1 MSFSFEE
8 IGASEFKIYRR
19 DSHYGILSSVLNR
32 LISFLRR
39 RKKVR
44 GKLIE
49 TNHVFIKEASIQ
61 KISGNDIVID
71 RDGEIEYSGILV
83 VSIKHSAIR

>member
-19 DSHYGILSSVLNR
+19 DSRYGILSSVLNR
-32 LISFLRR
+32 LTSFLRG

-44 GKLIE
+44 GQLTR
-49 TNHVFIKEASIQ
+49 TNHLLKIQVIQ

-71 RDGEIEYSGILV
+71 RDCEIEYSGILV
-83 VSIKHSAIR
+83 VSIKHSAMR